1 MPLEMLSGA
10 PLFRTVASSCV
21 VRRCPFSLRMKIID
35 DLPFPPTGVTTSPQC
50 VRLRIVTLVSSVL
63 TKIEP
68 LMEHVI
74 HKPTESRRAYEQRR
88 HTIAFAMI
96 LALVVAA
103 ALAVLLVG

>member
-1 MPLEMLSGA
+1 
-10 PLFRTVASSCV
+10 
-21 VRRCPFSLRMKIID
+21 
-35 DLPFPPTGVTTSPQC
+35 
-50 VRLRIVTLVSSVL
+50 
-63 TKIEP
+63 
-68 LMEHVI
+68 MEHVI